1 MARSLSFTRS
11 LVFAVSAWAA
21 FASAAHADVQVSL
34 RNGRVTLI
42 AKDATLR
49 QILAEWARV
58 GQLKIINLERIP
70 GGPLTLELRDVPEG
84 EALDILLR
92 SLSGYIAAPRATLVA
107 DASVYDSVSV
117 MPTIAAAPTRG
128 LAPAPAP
135 APFAPLGGFV
145 PNDDD
150 QNGQQAVRP
159 PVFAPQFPGQPSVQP
174 GGAPNNV
181 ARPVLPVV
189 RPGIV
194 SPQPNVNPN
203 EAAPSIPPPLPFQNQ
218 PSAAPGSQAPGAI
231 GVSAPGMIAP
241 APAASQPGQV
251 PQPQRPPGD

>member
-1 MARSLSFTRS
+1 MSSSLSFTRS
-11 LVFAVSAWAA
+11 LVLAACAWFA
-21 FASAAHADVQVSL
+21 FAPAARADVQITV
-34 RNGRVTLI
+34 RNGRVTLV

-58 GQLKIINLERIP
+58 GKMKVVNLERVP

-92 SLSGYIAAPRATLVA
+92 SLSGYIAAPRTAVVT
-107 DASVYDSVSV
+107 DASVYDSISV
-117 MPTIAAAPTRG
+117 IPTIAAAPATRSG
-128 LAPAPAP
+128 APAP
-135 APFAPLGGFV
+135 APFTPPGAFM

-150 QNGQQAVRP
+150 QNGQPVVRP
-159 PVFAPQFPGQPSVQP
+159 PVFAPFPGQAPQP
-174 GGAPNNV
+174 GNPNV

-194 SPQPNVNPN
+194 PPQPNINPN
-203 EAAPSIPPPLPFQNQ
+203 EIPTPQVPTPPPFQNA
-218 PSAAPGSQAPGAI
+218 PSASPGSQGTPGPI

-241 APAASQPGQV
+241 AAQPGQV

>member
-1 MARSLSFTRS
+1 VFRSLCFTRS
-11 LVFAVSAWAA
+11 LVFAVCAFM
-21 FASAAHADVQVSL
+21 FASTARADVQVSL

-58 GQLKIINLERIP
+58 GKLRVINLERIP

-92 SLSGYIAAPRATLVA
+92 SLSGYIAAPRATVVA
-107 DASVYDSVSV
+107 DASVYDSISV
-117 MPTIAAAPTRG
+117 MPTVAAAPTRSVAG
-128 LAPAPAP
+128 VPPP
-135 APFAPLGGFV
+135 APFTPPGAFV

-150 QNGQQAVRP
+150 QSGPQGARP
-159 PVFAPQFPGQPSVQP
+159 PVFAPQFPGQPTVQP
-174 GGAPNNV
+174 GTPNNV

-194 SPQPNVNPN
+194 PPQPNVNPN
-203 EAAPSIPPPLPFQNQ
+203 DPGSPPIPAPPFQNA
-218 PSAAPGSQAPGAI
+218 PSATPGTQGPGAI
-231 GVSAPGMIAP
+231 GVSAPGMVAP